1 MKGLAERSPHVVRG
15 VAGGGGRRSELKIGA
30 ELASPRLFLAF
41 MKSLSE
47 VFVTLEHRPE
57 VT

>member
-1 MKGLAERSPHVVRG
+1 MKGLAERSPHVVGG
-15 VAGGGGRRSELKIGA
+15 VVGSGGRRSELKIGT

>member
-1 MKGLAERSPHVVRG
+1 MKGLAERSPHMVRG
-15 VAGGGGRRSELKIGA
+15 VVGSGGRRSELKIGA
-30 ELASPRLFLAF
+30 ELASPCLFLAF

-47 VFVTLEHRPE
+47 VFVILEHRPE